1 MLEVLGFKIE
11 LRCKNFGIFCYFF
24 KKLGHF
30 PLIFHLGLVYYD
42 IGITM
47 AINGLKVMDPG
58 DKKKRKG
65 LSMILTW
72 IYLFIDVAL
81 VYYDIGIT
89 MAINGLKGLF
99 TGG

>member
-1 MLEVLGFKIE
+1 MLEVLDFKID
-11 LRCKNFGIFCYFF
+11 LWGKWFGIFCYFF

-30 PLIFHLGLVYYD
+30 PLIFDLGLVYYD
-42 IGITM
+42 IRITM
-47 AINGLKVMDPG
+47 AINGLKVLVTSDIKERVLALFWVG
-58 DKKKRKG
+58 T
-65 LSMILTW
+65 SF
-72 IYLFIDVAL
+72 FIDVAL